1 MSNINIICVI
11 YLLKIKYDLIKD
23 QFYFFSDLTVLHQV
37 LSPRIRAFHMCL
49 VGLKDHVDAVYDVT
63 IAYSNTGEK
72 AGGEKIQRVSAPSLT
87 GKLNPNPEGEGAAV
101 GSHV

>member
-1 MSNINIICVI
+1 MQFEFN
-11 YLLKIKYDLIKD
+11 YL
-23 QFYFFSDLTVLHQV
+23 FFSDLAVLHQV

-72 AGGEKIQRVSAPSLT
+72 TGGEKIQRITAPSLT
-87 GKLNPNPEGEGAAV
+87 GKDCRVESRPVFPPKIF
-101 GSHV
+101 